1 MGNQQPGLELDQKLP
16 FQEKAW
22 RVERIGW
29 GVLTLIALL
38 ALLGL
43 FGTGPLSS
51 AVAGSDD
58 EGLLVDYERF
68 IRHTGEVSLE
78 IEVAPQYLTDG
89 QVELWVSTDYIDG
102 FLIESVSP
110 QPDEVRAEGDRQV
123 YVFLA
128 ESPDAPASV
137 TFSLRADRIG
147 RYSGEAGIVDGPTVS
162 FTQLSYP

>member
-1 MGNQQPGLELDQKLP
+1 MGKQEPGLELDQKLD

-29 GVLTLIALL
+29 GVLTLVALL

-58 EGLLVDYERF
+58 EGLVVDYERF
-68 IRHTGEVSLE
+68 IRHDGEVSLD
-78 IEVAPQYLTDG
+78 IEVAPQHVTGG
-89 QVELWVSTDYIDG
+89 QIELWISTDYIDD
-102 FLIESVSP
+102 FLVESVSP

-128 ESPDAPASV
+128 EEPDAPARIS
-137 TFSLRADRIG
+137 FSFSPDRMG
-147 RYSGEAGIVDGPTVS
+147 RYSGEIGIVDGPAVS
-162 FTQLSYP
+162 FGQLSYP